1 MPRTARSGW
10 WTIGSGPSPGPRAT
24 TRRTGV
30 ALLLAGALVVGCGA
44 TPEPSPLAPSPTS
57 QPARSPVLPSTTPRP
72 SLAPGS
78 VAPLSP
84 SPAPVA
90 VATVGPDGIAL
101 VRSDVP
107 LVPASPAAA
116 ASAAAGINAFGVDL
130 YRRVA
135 TTRGN
140 LVISPASVAIAL
152 NMARAGAQGMT
163 AAQMDAVLHSVG
175 SAPAHAEA
183 IGSLDQAL
191 VALSGTYETGNG
203 RELPVTLRLANA
215 PFAQVGMSV
224 QSAYLDA
231 LAAQFGAPLRLLDYA
246 GNPDAA
252 RLLINAWVKAQTEGR
267 IPALLSPP
275 DITALTRLV
284 LVNAVYLH
292 APWLNPFDPRATAPG
307 AFTRPDGSMV
317 RVPMMAVQDAVPY
330 AAGTGWRAIELPY
343 LGGSLALDVI
353 VPTDLAGFEAR
364 LTNAE
369 IARLTG
375 AFKPQE
381 VRLSLPRF
389 GIRTETRLARTLG
402 ALGMPLAFDRTKADF
417 SGIALHSCGSSPDCL
432 YIAQVIHQ
440 ATIDVDEKGTTAAA
454 ATAVVMVTGG
464 PGYQGPWITFRVDRP
479 FMFILRDRTTGAI
492 LFMGHVTD
500 PSAKA

>member
-1 MPRTARSGW
+1 M
-10 WTIGSGPSPGPRAT
+10 
-24 TRRTGV
+24 
-30 ALLLAGALVVGCGA
+30 
-44 TPEPSPLAPSPTS
+44 
-57 QPARSPVLPSTTPRP
+57 
-72 SLAPGS
+72 
-78 VAPLSP
+78 
-84 SPAPVA
+84 
-90 VATVGPDGIAL
+90 ATVGPDGIAL
-101 VRSDVP
+101 VRSDAP
-107 LVPASPAAA
+107 LVPASSGAANLAAA
-116 ASAAAGINAFGVDL
+116 AINAFGVDL

-135 TTRGN
+135 GASGN
-140 LVISPASVAIAL
+140 LVISPTSVAIAL
-152 NMARAGAQGMT
+152 NMARAGAQGRT

-175 SAPAHAEA
+175 SAAAQAEA

-191 VALSGTYETGNG
+191 AALSGTFQNGNG

-215 PFAQVGMSV
+215 PFAQLGMPIEP
-224 QSAYLDA
+224 AYLDA

-246 GNPDAA
+246 SDPNAA

-267 IPALLSPP
+267 VPALLSPP
-275 DITALTRLV
+275 DITTLTRLV
-284 LVNAVYLH
+284 LVNAIYLH
-292 APWLNPFDPRATAPG
+292 APWLNPFDPGATAPG
-307 AFTRPDGSMV
+307 AFTRPDGSTV

-330 AAGTGWRAIELPY
+330 AAGTGWRAVELPY

-353 VPTDLAGFEAR
+353 VPTDLAGFEAH
-364 LTNAE
+364 LTSAE

-375 AFKPQE
+375 AFTPQE
-381 VRLSLPRF
+381 VQLSLPRF
-389 GIRTETRLARTLG
+389 GIQTETRLARTLG

-417 SGIALHSCGSSPDCL
+417 SGIALHSCGATPDCL

-479 FMFILRDRTTGAI
+479 FLFILRDRTSGAI

-500 PSAKA
+500 PSAKS